1 MDTATS
7 EFCFGAVRLDVE
19 QRRLLVDGQ
28 PAKLGARAFD
38 VLLALIERRDRTISK
53 NELFDLVW
61 PGVVVEENNLQVHIS
76 ALRKL
81 LGPQVIATIPG
92 RGYRF
97 TAKLDSS
104 SSEGAPATPP
114 RAAVPPQPEL
124 FGRAD
129 DMSAVTELLHE
140 HALVTVIG
148 AGGIGKTRLAEVVAA
163 TQRDYFSDGLWW
175 VELSQLNDGSL
186 VAAAIAQVLGVRAS
200 DDRPVLQ
207 TVISLLRNQHA
218 LLVLDNCEHL
228 LDAVSECASAL
239 LSECHLLRL
248 LVTAQE
254 ALHASEE
261 HVYRLRGLPT
271 NSASGTPAAVA
282 LFVARAQAA
291 DPRLRVSDSHLTTIA
306 EICRRLDGMPLAI
319 ELAAARVRVLGID
332 GVRARLDERFRVL
345 SGGTRTTLRRHQTLR
360 ATLEWSYNLL
370 SPEEQTLFRRLG
382 VFVGGF
388 TLELAHSVAG
398 DERIDEWAL
407 LDLLGHLIDK
417 SIVVAEGDEVPRY
430 RLLETTRA
438 FALEQLAA
446 AGETS
451 VLLRRHAEALLEFLR
466 RVDDQRWVWPPEEQT
481 YYGAELDNLRA
492 ALDWAESTPDHALAC
507 ELFANSRAVWW
518 NREMMNEGIERG
530 RRLLPLPDQS
540 PTEVDARFNLT
551 LGILGYPGGRR
562 ECFDAALR
570 AAELYRSL
578 SDTPRLI
585 DSLAAVALVGAH
597 RGEAETVAAALAEAD
612 SLIDE
617 GAPPRQRALL
627 ALAHARHFMYVG
639 EYEKGIAHALR
650 QVEIYERSGLE
661 WGKQIALTNVAW
673 FGCALGRVDQ
683 AIEALQA
690 AIIAMQKINASYGVG
705 IAQMC
710 LACAHALRG
719 DREQALVTGRAAV
732 PYLKRAHTVAQI
744 LPFIA
749 LLHAQQPRL
758 EVRAAA
764 LIGYFNAEWTRA
776 RHYLPPFA
784 MDVRDKVIAIVQ
796 CAIGIEA
803 TQQHMAAGA
812 TLTEERALVLAFD
825 CDADFPTIS
834 MKR

>member
-104 SSEGAPATPP
+104 SSEGTPATPP
-114 RAAVPPQPEL
+114 HAAVPPQPEL

-129 DMSAVTELLHE
+129 DLSAVTELLHE

-163 TQRDYFSDGLWW
+163 TQRDYFSDGVWW

-186 VAAAIAQVLGVRAS
+186 VAAAIAQALGVRAS

-228 LDAVSECASAL
+228 LDAVTECVRTL
-239 LSECHLLRL
+239 LNECHPLRV

-254 ALHASEE
+254 ALHAPEE
-261 HVYRLRGLPT
+261 RVYRLRGLPT
-271 NSASGTPAAVA
+271 DSASGTPAAVA

-291 DPRLRVSDSHLTTIA
+291 DPRLRVSDSHLKTIA

-388 TLELAHSVAG
+388 ALELAQAVAG
-398 DERIDEWAL
+398 DERIDEWAV

-417 SIVVAEGDEVPRY
+417 SIVIADGDETPRY

-451 VLLRRHAEALLEFLR
+451 LLLRRHAEALLGLLR
-466 RVDDQRWVWPPEEQT
+466 RVDDQRWTSSPEELKRH
-481 YYGAELDNLRA
+481 GAELDNLRA
-492 ALDWAESTPDHALAC
+492 ALDWAASDSRVLAC

-518 NREMMNEGIERG
+518 NHEMMNEGIERG

-570 AAELYRSL
+570 AAKLYRSL
-578 SDTPRLI
+578 SDTSRLI
-585 DSLAAVALVGAH
+585 DSLCALALIGAH
-597 RGEAETVAAALAEAD
+597 RGEAEIVAAALTEAD

-627 ALAHARHFMYVG
+627 ALAHARHFLYIG
-639 EYEKGIAHALR
+639 EYEKAVAHALR
-650 QVEIYERSGLE
+650 QAEIYERSGLE
-661 WGKQIALTNVAW
+661 WGKQMALTNVAW
-673 FGCALGRVDQ
+673 FGCALGRIDQ

-690 AIIAMQKINASYGVG
+690 AIIAMQKIDAPYGVG

-732 PYLKRAHTVAQI
+732 PYLKRAHSVARI
-744 LPFIA
+744 FPFIA

-764 LIGYFNAEWTRA
+764 LIGYFDAEWARA

-796 CAIGIEA
+796 SAIGIEA
-803 TQQHMAAGA
+803 TQQHIAAGA
-812 TLTEERALVLAFD
+812 TLTEEGALALAFGASD
-825 CDADFPTIS
+825 EH
-834 MKR
+834 

>member
-7 EFCFGAVRLDVE
+7 ELRFGAVRLDVE

-38 VLLALIERRDRTISK
+38 VLLALIERRDRTVSK

-114 RAAVPPQPEL
+114 HAAVPPQPEL

-129 DMSAVTELLHE
+129 DLSAVTELLHE

-163 TQRDYFSDGLWW
+163 TQRDYFSEGVWW

-239 LSECHLLRL
+239 LNECHPLRL

-254 ALHASEE
+254 ALHAPEE

-271 NSASGTPAAVA
+271 DSASGTPAAVA

-370 SPEEQTLFRRLG
+370 SPEERALFRRLG

-388 TLELAHSVAG
+388 ALELAQAVAG
-398 DERIDEWAL
+398 DERIDEWAVL
-407 LDLLGHLIDK
+407 ERAGPFDRQVDWWWR
-417 SIVVAEGDEVPRY
+417 EGDEVPRY

-451 VLLRRHAEALLEFLR
+451 VLLRRHAEALLGVFCS
-466 RVDDQRWVWPPEEQT
+466 VFDDQRWTRPGERK
-481 YYGAELDNLRA
+481 YCGAELDNLRRRA
-492 ALDWAESTPDHALAC
+492 RLGRINATTCAGVRA
-507 ELFANSRAVWW
+507 FANSEPYGGTAKMMMRASSAHGAYCRCRTSLQPKS
-518 NREMMNEGIERG
+518 NAASI
-530 RRLLPLPDQS
+530 S
-540 PTEVDARFNLT
+540 HSRF
-551 LGILGYPGGRR
+551 LGISGGRR
-562 ECFDAALR
+562 EFRRGVLPVQSCSGRR
-570 AAELYRSL
+570 AI
-578 SDTPRLI
+578 TPSVNIFSR
-585 DSLAAVALVGAH
+585 
-597 RGEAETVAAALAEAD
+597 VAAQ
-612 SLIDE
+612 S
-617 GAPPRQRALL
+617 AP
-627 ALAHARHFMYVG
+627 
-639 EYEKGIAHALR
+639 I
-650 QVEIYERSGLE
+650 
-661 WGKQIALTNVAW
+661 VAKW
-673 FGCALGRVDQ
+673 
-683 AIEALQA
+683 
-690 AIIAMQKINASYGVG
+690 K
-705 IAQMC
+705 
-710 LACAHALRG
+710 
-719 DREQALVTGRAAV
+719 
-732 PYLKRAHTVAQI
+732 
-744 LPFIA
+744 
-749 LLHAQQPRL
+749 
-758 EVRAAA
+758 
-764 LIGYFNAEWTRA
+764 
-776 RHYLPPFA
+776 
-784 MDVRDKVIAIVQ
+784 
-796 CAIGIEA
+796 
-803 TQQHMAAGA
+803 
-812 TLTEERALVLAFD
+812 
-825 CDADFPTIS
+825 
-834 MKR
+834 

>member
-53 NELFDLVW
+53 NELFDLIW

-97 TAKLDSS
+97 TAKLDPS
-104 SSEGAPATPP
+104 SSEGAPAIPP
-114 RAAVPPQPEL
+114 HAAAPLQPEL

-129 DMSAVTELLHE
+129 DLSAVTELLHE

-163 TQRDYFSDGLWW
+163 TQRDYFSDGVWW
-175 VELSQLNDGSL
+175 VDLSQLNDGSW

-228 LDAVSECASAL
+228 LDAVSECVSVL
-239 LSECHLLRL
+239 RNECHALRL

-254 ALHASEE
+254 ALHAPEE
-261 HVYRLRGLPT
+261 HVYRLLGLPT
-271 NSASGTPAAVA
+271 DSASGTPAAVA

-370 SPEEQTLFRRLG
+370 SPEEQILFRRLG

-388 TLELAHSVAG
+388 ALELAQAVAG
-398 DERIDEWAL
+398 DVRIDEWAV

-417 SIVVAEGDEVPRY
+417 SIVIAEGDATPRY

-451 VLLRRHAEALLEFLR
+451 ILLRRHAEALLGFLR
-466 RVDDQRWVWPPEEQT
+466 RVDDQRWTWPGEQKNC
-481 YYGAELDNLRA
+481 GAELDNLRA
-492 ALDWAESTPDHALAC
+492 ALDWAESTSDHALAC

-540 PTEVDARFNLT
+540 AAEVDARFNLT

-570 AAELYRSL
+570 AAKLYRSL
-578 SDTPRLI
+578 SDTSRLI
-585 DSLAAVALVGAH
+585 DSLCAVALVGSH
-597 RGEAETVAAALAEAD
+597 RTEAEIVAAALTEAD

-617 GAPPRQRALL
+617 GVPPRQRALL
-627 ALAHARHFMYVG
+627 ALAHARHFLYIG
-639 EYEKGIAHALR
+639 EYEKAVAHALR
-650 QVEIYERSGLE
+650 QAEIYERSGLE

-673 FGCALGRVDQ
+673 FGCALGRIDQ

-719 DREQALVTGRAAV
+719 DCEQALVTGRAAV
-732 PYLKRAHTVAQI
+732 PYLKRTHTVARI

-749 LLHAQQPRL
+749 LLHAQQPTS

-764 LIGYFNAEWTRA
+764 LIGYFDAEWARA

-784 MDVRDKVIAIVQ
+784 MDIRDKAIAIVQ
-796 CAIGIEA
+796 SALGIEA
-803 TQQHMAAGA
+803 TRQHTAAGA
-812 TLTEERALVLAFD
+812 TLTEEEALALAFD
-825 CDADFPTIS
+825 SSSTPVGHA
-834 MKR
+834 

>member
-28 PAKLGARAFD
+28 PAKLGTRAFD

-114 RAAVPPQPEL
+114 HAAVSPQPEL

-129 DMSAVTELLHE
+129 DLSAVTELLHE

-163 TQRDYFSDGLWW
+163 TQRDDFSDGVWW
-175 VELSQLNDGSL
+175 VELSQLNDSSL
-186 VAAAIAQVLGVRAS
+186 VAAAIAQVLGVRTS

-228 LDAVSECASAL
+228 LDAVTECVRTL
-239 LSECHLLRL
+239 LNECHQLRVF
-248 LVTAQE
+248 VTSQE
-254 ALHASEE
+254 ALHTPQE
-261 HVYRLRGLPT
+261 HVYRLRGLPAD
-271 NSASGTPAAVA
+271 SASGTPAAVA

-291 DPRLRVSDSHLTTIA
+291 DPRLRVSDSHLATIA

-345 SGGTRTTLRRHQTLR
+345 SGGTRTTLQRHQTLR

-370 SPEEQTLFRRLG
+370 SPEEQILFRRLG

-388 TLELAHSVAG
+388 ALELAQAVAG
-398 DERIDEWAL
+398 DERIDEWAV

-417 SIVVAEGDEVPRY
+417 SIVIAEGDETPRY

-451 VLLRRHAEALLEFLR
+451 MLLRRHAEALLGFLR
-466 RVDDQRWVWPPEEQT
+466 RVDDQRWTWPGEQKNC
-481 YYGAELDNLRA
+481 GAEFDNLRA

-540 PTEVDARFNLT
+540 PPEVDARFNLT

-570 AAELYRSL
+570 AAKLYRSL
-578 SDTPRLI
+578 SDRSRLI
-585 DSLAAVALVGAH
+585 DSLCAVALVGAH
-597 RGEAETVAAALAEAD
+597 RGEAKIVAAALTDAD
-612 SLIDE
+612 SLIGED
-617 GAPPRQRALL
+617 APPRQRALL
-627 ALAHARHFMYVG
+627 ALAHARHFLYIG
-639 EYEKGIAHALR
+639 EYEKAVAHALR
-650 QVEIYERSGLE
+650 QAEIYERSGLE

-673 FGCALGRVDQ
+673 FGCALGRIDQ
-683 AIEALQA
+683 AIEALQT

-732 PYLKRAHTVAQI
+732 PYLKRTHTVAQI

-764 LIGYFNAEWTRA
+764 LIGYFDAEWARA

-784 MDVRDKVIAIVQ
+784 MDVRDKVITIVQ
-796 CAIGIEA
+796 SAIGIEA
-803 TQQHMAAGA
+803 TRQHMAAGA
-812 TLTEERALVLAFD
+812 TLTEERTLELAFD
-825 CDADFPTIS
+825 CDADSQPS
-834 MKR
+834 A